1 MTRCITYTSRLPI
14 FDLTGKVA
22 LVVGGYGAIGST
34 ISEMLAA
41 AGAKCIIAGRNGGLA
56 RCLADTLSAQ
66 HYDAAGIELDAC
78 DVQAVRDF
86 AGDLAGRHGS
96 IDILVN
102 CVGFHKEQKLLDV
115 TEEAFDEVYAKTL
128 RVGMFLSQAVAK
140 HQVSAATGGSQVHLL
155 SVRSSLGFR
164 GRGYSAMCAAKGGL
178 AILMKQQATE
188 LAPHGITVNGVAPG
202 AVRTRKNDEA
212 LQDLAALQ
220 RAVANIPFGRLAT
233 PADVGGAV
241 LFLTSPLASFVTGQ
255 ILFVDGGL
263 TISS

>member
-1 MTRCITYTSRLPI
+1 M
-14 FDLTGKVA
+14 FDLTGNVA

-41 AGAKCIIAGRNGGLA
+41 AGAKCIIAGRDGDRSKNVAEDLRA
-56 RCLADTLSAQ
+56 R
-66 HYDAAGIELDAC
+66 HLDAEGVEVDAC
-78 DVQAVRDF
+78 NVQAVRDLTD
-86 AGDLAGRHGS
+86 AIAAKRGS

-102 CVGFHKEQKLLDV
+102 CVGFHKEEKLLDV
-115 TEEAFDEVYAKTL
+115 TEEAFDEVYTKTL

-140 HQVSAATGGSQVHLL
+140 HQISSARGGRQVHLL

-178 AILMKQQATE
+178 AILLRQQATE
-188 LAPHGITVNGVAPG
+188 LAQHGVTVNGVAPG
-202 AVRTRKNDEA
+202 TVRTRKNDEA
-212 LQDLAALQ
+212 LQDSAAFQ
-220 RAVANIPFGRLAT
+220 RAVANIPLGRLAT

-241 LFLTSPLASFVTGQ
+241 LFFTSPLASFVTGQ
-255 ILFVDGGL
+255 TLFVDGGL

>member
-1 MTRCITYTSRLPI
+1 MTSIARTSRLPLL
-14 FDLTGKVA
+14 DLTGKVA

-34 ISEMLAA
+34 ISEMLAS
-41 AGAKCIIAGRNGGLA
+41 AGAKCFIAGRNGDLA
-56 RCLADTLSAQ
+56 RRLADALSSK
-66 HYDAAGIELDAC
+66 HHDAEGIELDAC
-78 DVQAVRDF
+78 DVQAVRDI
-86 AGDLAGRHGS
+86 AGDLVGRHGS

-128 RVGMFLSQAVAK
+128 RVGMFLSQAIAK
-140 HQVSAATGGSQVHLL
+140 HQVSVAKGGSQVHLL

-188 LAPHGITVNGVAPG
+188 LAPYGITVNGVAPG

-212 LQDLAALQ
+212 LQDPSAIQNAI
-220 RAVANIPFGRLAT
+220 ANIPFGRLAT
-233 PADVGGAV
+233 PADVAGAV
-241 LFLTSPLASFVTGQ
+241 LFFVSPLSGFVTGQ
-255 ILFVDGGL
+255 VLYVDGGL
-263 TISS
+263 VASS